1 MKKKLLIGGMIILG
15 IGACNALT
23 GGNSIKDTEKSA
35 KVKQIEE
42 TSKRL
47 KREEAA
53 AENKSGGKG
62 EGRRSSTNREGK
74 TRSS

>member
-23 GGNSIKDTEKSA
+23 GGNPIKDTEKSA

-42 TSKRL
+42 TSKHL

-53 AENKSGGKG
+53 AEKQKAA
-62 EGRRSSTNREGK
+62 EKAKEEEAA
-74 TRSS
+74 

>member
-23 GGNSIKDTEKSA
+23 GGNSIKRYGKSA

-53 AENKSGGKG
+53 AEKQK
-62 EGRRSSTNREGK
+62 RRKRRRKKKQHESRRK